1 MPGGEGISQNAV
13 SVCSIKSYG
22 VLDSRGCA
30 LGRPRYR
37 FVDPFGYWI
46 IILAMLNVAIG
57 LLGTTLD
64 RGDGPDRWSQW
75 RPTVSL
81 CQHEDLLVGRLELL
95 VEGRTVN
102 LAEQV
107 AADIRSVSPETE
119 VRIHQ
124 IQFRDPW
131 DFEDVYGVLHGFA
144 RSYPFDTER
153 ERYLVHV
160 TTGTH
165 VAQICS
171 FLLTE
176 SRHIPGRL
184 IQTAPPKRRSSGQPG
199 RYAIID
205 LDLSKYDRIAQRFAS
220 EKRKASEF
228 LKAGI
233 QTRNAAFNRMIDEI
247 EHVAVHSKAPILLT
261 GPTGAGKSSLARR
274 IFELRKLRK
283 DVEGRFVEVNCATV
297 RGDAAMSSLF
307 GHKRGSFTG
316 ATQDRHGLI
325 READNGILFLDEVG
339 ELGPDEQAMLLR
351 AIEEKSFL
359 PFGSDREVSSDFQ
372 LICGTNRDLGAAVR
386 SGAFRAD
393 LLGRINLWTFDLPG
407 LAQRPEDIEP
417 NIQFELEQVAA
428 ATGRMFRF
436 SKEAMMTFLRFA
448 ALPESKWFGNFR
460 DLNGAIARM
469 ATMAPSG
476 RLTRH
481 VVEREIERLRHS
493 WVALDDQ
500 KPGGDS
506 HVLEGLLGE
515 RLAEID
521 EFDKVQLAHVVQV
534 CLDSPSLSAA
544 GRRLFAASRSKR
556 KVQNDADRL
565 RKYLARFS
573 LDWLTVGG
581 ASEARQ

>member
-1 MPGGEGISQNAV
+1 MI
-13 SVCSIKSYG
+13 
-22 VLDSRGCA
+22 
-30 LGRPRYR
+30 
-37 FVDPFGYWI
+37 
-46 IILAMLNVAIG
+46 NVAIG
-57 LLGTTLD
+57 LLGLTLD

-81 CQHEDLLVGRLELL
+81 CQHEELLISRLELL
-95 VEGRTVN
+95 VEERSSD
-102 LAEQV
+102 LADQV
-107 AADIRSVSPETE
+107 ASDIRSVSPETE
-119 VRIHQ
+119 VRFHQ
-124 IQFRDPW
+124 IRFRDPW
-131 DFEDVYGVLHGFA
+131 DFENVYGVLHGFA
-144 RSYPFDTER
+144 REYPFDTQR

-184 IQTAPPKRRSSGQPG
+184 IQTAPPKRRSSGLPG
-199 RYAIID
+199 RYTIID

-220 EKRKASEF
+220 EKREASEF

-247 EHVAVHSKAPILLT
+247 EHVAIHSTAPILLT

-297 RGDAAMSSLF
+297 RGDAAMSALF

-316 ATQDRHGLI
+316 ATQDRQGLI
-325 READNGILFLDEVG
+325 RAAHNGILFLDEVG

-359 PFGSDREVSSDFQ
+359 PLGSDKEVSSDFQ
-372 LICGTNRDLGAAVR
+372 LICGTNRRLGAAVR
-386 SGAFRAD
+386 SGEFRND
-393 LLGRINLWTFDLPG
+393 LLARINLWTFELPG

-417 NIQFELEQVAA
+417 NIQYELEQVAA
-428 ATGRMFRF
+428 ATGRRFRF
-436 SKEAMMTFLRFA
+436 NKEAISTFLRFA
-448 ALPESKWFGNFR
+448 ASPDSKWFGNFR

-476 RLTRH
+476 RITQQ
-481 VVEREIERLRHS
+481 VVDREIERLQHS
-493 WVALDDQ
+493 WHDLDELTQ
-500 KPGGDS
+500 GSDS
-506 HVLEGLLGE
+506 QTLKSLLGQE
-515 RLAEID
+515 LAGID
-521 EFDKVQLAHVVQV
+521 EFDRVQLAHVVQV
-534 CLDSPSLSAA
+534 CMDSPSLSAA
-544 GRRLFAASRSKR
+544 GRRLFAVSRSKR
-556 KVQNDADRL
+556 AVRNDADRL
-565 RKYLARFS
+565 RKYLARFQ
-573 LDWLTVGG
+573 LDWSTV
-581 ASEARQ
+581 SEVRPK